1 MRNTLGPEPLKPA
14 SCSSPAAAV
23 SSRDPRKS
31 FSRPP
36 LVGSPPTSPPRTTNS
51 NAPAGR
57 STEQIRVEKADVHQ
71 RYVELTDK
79 NMSMLD
85 KYKELV
91 EMALTHAKLPP
102 EHYHL
107 EATKLH
113 MRTDSHRAAMAANTR
128 AAMAHERQ
136 QTVQVFIKE
145 NPNFIQDLLATAA
158 TLYQQQRGGTPPP
171 NAGPQAPPDD
181 DADTDTG
188 TTASGA
194 TASGTDDASGTCGA
208 SKTSDTSGS
217 GGAPEAGN
225 MPSLCRGTRRLH
237 EVLDAPTIA
246 ALERNLAPDHW
257 SSLSPLLSCTDEAE
271 FRRHINLL
279 STAFSRLPEGD
290 QARFRA
296 GLRESVPFAAQLQL
310 TQLLGSYGLRIH

>member
-1 MRNTLGPEPLKPA
+1 
-14 SCSSPAAAV
+14 
-23 SSRDPRKS
+23 
-31 FSRPP
+31 
-36 LVGSPPTSPPRTTNS
+36 
-51 NAPAGR
+51 
-57 STEQIRVEKADVHQ
+57 VHQ

-136 QTVQVFIKE
+136 QTVQVFTR
-145 NPNFIQDLLATAA
+145 PARHRRHPLPTAA
-158 TLYQQQRGGTPPP
+158 RRNASSQRR
-171 NAGPQAPPDD
+171 
-181 DADTDTG
+181 
-188 TTASGA
+188 TASTPGRRR
-194 TASGTDDASGTCGA
+194 GHRHRHHGLRRHGLRHGR
-208 SKTSDTSGS
+208 GS

-279 STAFSRLPEGD
+279 STAFSRLPEED